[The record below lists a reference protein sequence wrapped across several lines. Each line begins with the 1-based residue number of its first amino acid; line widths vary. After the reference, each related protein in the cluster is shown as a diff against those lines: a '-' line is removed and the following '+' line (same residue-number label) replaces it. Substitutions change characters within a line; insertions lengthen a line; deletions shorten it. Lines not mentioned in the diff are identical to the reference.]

1 MTMQNLKVFLKSRI
15 FIAALLLI
23 LAGATQVSAER
34 SFDGNRARLLGHMI
48 QQQLNRHHYSDKKFD
63 DKLSASAYELYL
75 KQLDGQKRFLLQ
87 ADIKAMSASELL
99 IDDAIRSGRLDL
111 PQQGEQ
117 LLNNRI
123 EQVKKICT
131 EILDKDFN
139 LDIIDDFETDPE
151 KIDYAKNIVELKE
164 RWRQLLKYQT
174 VNRYLGLLEDELK
187 TTEPKALSEV
197 SADIKKRLLI
207 EAREKVLKSQ
217 ISSLERMLDETTQ
230 DHYDRYLNAL
240 SRAFDPHSNYL
251 APTSKEDFD
260 ISMSGSLEGIG
271 ATLREEDGYIKV
283 VRIIPGSAAYKQ
295 GHLEADDIILK
306 VGEGAKG
313 EPVDITETR
322 IRDAVALIRGKKGT
336 EVRLTVKKPDGRQV
350 IVPIVRDI
358 VEISESF
365 VKGETILDET
375 SQKLFGYIKVP
386 SFYRDYSGKTKRN
399 CTDDMRTEIR
409 KLVAEKIDGLIIDLR
424 NNGGGS
430 LGDAVD
436 MTGLFIDEGPV
447 VQVRSRGGKI
457 RQLSDDD
464 AGVEYAGPVLVLVN
478 RFSASASE
486 IFAGALQDY
495 KRALIVGDEHTHGK
509 GTVQAMLDLD
519 RAVRLQGMEKY
530 LPLGAVKVTIQK
542 FYRISGESTQ
552 ERGVIPDIILP
563 SRYDG
568 LKSGEK
574 YLTNA
579 LVWDHIAS
587 ADYDLWQ
594 DPPVQIK
601 KMRDASAA
609 RVASSVKFK
618 EVIEVANKSNERR
631 DNSQQSLQLAQII
644 KEREELHQLQ
654 VNETP
659 SPHGGLKPEKK
670 DSKEELT
677 LKEKIKDDPY
687 VLEAEQLLLKLQQE
701 LISSTIK

>member
-1 MTMQNLKVFLKSRI
+1 MQSLKVFWKFRI
-15 FIAALLLI
+15 YLAAALLL
-23 LAGATQVSAER
+23 LAGATQVSAAL
-34 SFDGNRARLLGHMI
+34 SFDSNRARLLGHI
-48 QQQLNRHHYSDKKFD
+48 LQQQLSRHHYSDKGLD
-63 DKLSASAYELYL
+63 DQLSKSAYELYL

-87 ADIKAMSASELL
+87 ADIKALSASELL
-99 IDDAIRSGRLDL
+99 IDDAIRGGRLDL
-111 PQQGEQ
+111 PLQGQ
-117 LLNNRI
+117 LLLDQRI
-123 EQVKKICT
+123 EQVKQICS
-131 EILDKDFN
+131 ELLAKNF
-139 LDIIDDFETDPE
+139 DFEIAEDFESDPE
-151 KIDYAKNIVELKE
+151 KIDYAAGIGALRE
-164 RWRQLLKYQT
+164 RWRQILKYQT

-187 TTEPKALSEV
+187 ATEPQALLKV
-197 SADIKKRLLI
+197 SADIKKRLLA
-207 EAREKVLKSQ
+207 EAREKLLKSQ
-217 ISSLERMLDETTQ
+217 LSSLGRMLAETTQ
-230 DHYDRYLNAL
+230 DHYDRYLNAVA
-240 SRAFDPHSNYL
+240 RAFDPHSNYL

-271 ATLREEDGYIKV
+271 ATLREDDGYIKV
-283 VRIIPGSAAYKQ
+283 VRIIPGSAAYRQ

-313 EPVDITETR
+313 EPVEITDTR

-336 EVRLTVKKPDGRQV
+336 EVRLTVKKPDGRQLV
-350 IVPIVRDI
+350 VPIVRDI
-358 VEISESF
+358 VEIEDSF
-365 VKGETILDET
+365 VKGETMVDEASKT
-375 SQKLFGYIKVP
+375 RFGYIKVP
-386 SFYRDYSGKTKRN
+386 SFYRDYSGKTERN
-399 CTDDMRTEIR
+399 CTDDMRTVLR
-409 KLVAEKIDGLIIDLR
+409 KLVADKISGLIIDLR

-436 MTGLFIDEGPV
+436 MSGIFIDQGPV

-457 RQLSDDD
+457 RELRDDD
-464 AGVEYAGPVLVLVN
+464 AGVEYDGPILVLVN

-519 RAVRLQGMEKY
+519 RAVSLQGMEKY

-574 YLTNA
+574 YLPNA
-579 LVWDHIAS
+579 LVWDHIES
-587 ADYDLWQ
+587 GDYKLW
-594 DPPVQIK
+594 PKPALNVEK
-601 KMRDASAA
+601 LREESAA
-609 RVASSVKFK
+609 RVATSDKFQ
-618 EVIEVANKSNERR
+618 EVIEVAVKSNERR
-631 DNSQQSLQLAQII
+631 EHSRQTLQLSGII

-654 VNETP
+654 VNETT
-659 SPHGGLKPEKK
+659 SPHGDLAPESE
-670 DSKEELT
+670 DNKEEPT

-687 VLEAEQLLLKLQQE
+687 VLEAEQLLLKLQPG
-701 LISSTIK
+701 